1 VFAILTVVLPSDGA
15 LQTTFLQMVG
25 NFPND
30 YKFNTI
36 LPGVIINGAIILVF
50 EILLMGYVIL
60 PCANKR

>member
-1 VFAILTVVLPSDGA
+1 
-15 LQTTFLQMVG
+15 MVG

-30 YKFNTI
+30 YKFKTI